1 MFEKIKMIYV
11 ITVLLI
17 VVCVLLWEIN
27 SILHRLKDSQLNP
40 EDIYNDLNSIK
51 NNVKNIERRFDQSQN
66 L

>member
-1 MFEKIKMIYV
+1 MIYV

-27 SILHRLKDSQLNP
+27 SILHRLKDSQLDS
-40 EDIYNDLNSIK
+40 EDINNYLNSIS
-51 NNVKNIERRFDQSQN
+51 NSVNNIERRFDQSQS

>member
-1 MFEKIKMIYV
+1 MIYV

-27 SILHRLKDSQLNP
+27 SILHRLKDSQLNS
-40 EDIYNDLNSIK
+40 EDINNYLNSIK
-51 NNVKNIERRFDQSQN
+51 NSVNNVERRFDQSQS

>member
-1 MFEKIKMIYV
+1 MFEEIKMIYV

-27 SILHRLKDSQLNP
+27 SILHRLKDSQLNS

-51 NNVKNIERRFDQSQN
+51 NSVNNIERRFDQSQS

>member
-1 MFEKIKMIYV
+1 MIYV

-17 VVCVLLWEIN
+17 VACVLLWEIN
-27 SILHRLKDSQLNP
+27 SILHRLKDSQLNS

-51 NNVKNIERRFDQSQN
+51 NSVNNIEQRFDQSQS

>member
-1 MFEKIKMIYV
+1 MIFV

-27 SILHRLKDSQLNP
+27 SILHRLKDSQLNS

-51 NNVKNIERRFDQSQN
+51 NSVNNIERRFDQSQS

>member
-1 MFEKIKMIYV
+1 MIYV

-27 SILHRLKDSQLNP
+27 SILHRLKDSQLNS

-51 NNVKNIERRFDQSQN
+51 NSVNNIERRFDQSQN

>member
-1 MFEKIKMIYV
+1 MIYV

-27 SILHRLKDSQLNP
+27 SILHRLKDSQLNS

-51 NNVKNIERRFDQSQN
+51 NSMKSVERRLDQSQS

>member
-1 MFEKIKMIYV
+1 MIYV

-27 SILHRLKDSQLNP
+27 SVLHRVKDSQLNS
-40 EDIYNDLNSIK
+40 EDINNYLNSIK
-51 NNVKNIERRFDQSQN
+51 NSVNNVERRFDQSQS